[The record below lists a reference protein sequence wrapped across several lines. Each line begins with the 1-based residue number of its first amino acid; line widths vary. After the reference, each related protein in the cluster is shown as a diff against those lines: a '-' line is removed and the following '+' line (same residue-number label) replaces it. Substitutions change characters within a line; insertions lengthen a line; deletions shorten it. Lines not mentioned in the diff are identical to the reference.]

1 MKKALYLVL
10 TILLLVGC
18 STTSPNKNNVSAK
31 FSAVFTAEGW
41 FDTFVEF
48 TAYVS
53 KTDEFNTYSDLL
65 RKDFT
70 YYHQLFDK
78 YNSYDGVNNIKTI
91 NDNAGIAPVKV
102 DADMIEM
109 LQLAKEWYDISEGY
123 FDITLGAVLNVWHE
137 YREEGILLNAQGK
150 DGLVP
155 SQEELDKAKQCV
167 GWEFVEIDEAN
178 STVYLN
184 NSCSSLDV
192 GGIAKGFSVER
203 VARNLE
209 EHGLKAGIVN
219 GGGNIRIIGT
229 KPNGEAWS
237 VGIQNPD
244 KDLNAPSL
252 DSTLHKESM
261 SMVTSGDYQR
271 YYTVGDTIYH
281 HIIDPKTLQPGR
293 RYRAASIV
301 VKDSGL
307 ADIMSKIAFL
317 LPYEEAKKIIEE
329 HGGNAIWLVEEK
341 DAFDAEYSEVID
353 GIYIAVTEG
362 LVDHMRIMKRK

>member
-1 MKKALYLVL
+1 MLA
-10 TILLLVGC
+10 GC
-18 STTSPNKNNVSAK
+18 STAAPGKSNVSAK
-31 FSAVFTAEGW
+31 FQAVFTDEGW

-53 KTDEFNTYSDLL
+53 KTDDFNRFSDLL
-65 RKDFT
+65 KQDFT

-78 YNSYDGVNNIKTI
+78 YNNYEGVNNIKTI
-91 NDNAGIAPVKV
+91 NDQAGIAPVSV
-102 DADMIEM
+102 DPEMMEM
-109 LQLAKEWYDISEGY
+109 LKLAKEWYDISEGY

-137 YREEGILLNAQGK
+137 YREEGMLLNGQGK
-150 DGLVP
+150 DGLIP
-155 SQEELDKAKQCV
+155 SQEELEKANQCV
-167 GWEFVEIDEAN
+167 GWKFVELDEAKQ
-178 STVYLN
+178 TVYLN
-184 NSCSSLDV
+184 NSCASLDV
-192 GGIAKGFSVER
+192 GGIAKGFAVER
-203 VARNLE
+203 VARTLE
-209 EHGLKAGIVN
+209 ENGLQAGIVN

-229 KPNGEAWS
+229 KPNGEPWS

-252 DSTLHKESM
+252 DSTLYKESM

-293 RYRAASIV
+293 QYRAASIV

-317 LPYEEAKKIIEE
+317 MPYEKAKSVIEA